1 LTSFA
6 WDFTV
11 DDQHPEGWTS
21 FGEVETNWVK
31 KLAEIAVA
39 RKAALREIQI
49 QFAPDECYGTTEE
62 MGYPWDM
69 MDKIRDKY
77 LRPKGLDLIYNKPMM
92 SKEAWLKF
100 CRPGEFP
107 HRGNEDVADST
118 AVGEQPS
125 VTEEEDSM
133 DLSQSGLQNVYQGED
148 IRGYFISIPKAD
160 GV

>member
-1 LTSFA
+1 VLGPSLTSFA

-107 HRGNEDVADST
+107 HRGNEDVASSP
-118 AVGEQPS
+118 V
-125 VTEEEDSM
+125 
-133 DLSQSGLQNVYQGED
+133 
-148 IRGYFISIPKAD
+148 
-160 GV
+160 